1 MAADQ
6 RTFGATSSVVGRAV
20 VSFVRGLGD
29 AHVAA
34 TVKHFPGIGRA
45 TRNTDLSAV
54 EITSSRSALD
64 RDLAPF
70 RAAIGAGVPIV
81 MISNA
86 TYPALDTKPAPW
98 SPRVQALLR
107 GELGFKGVTITDA
120 LDGAAATRGRTLPS
134 VSVLAAQA
142 GVDLILLTGTESSSA
157 AVFDRLVAT
166 AARGGLGA
174 ASLRRSYDRIQ
185 ALKDTYG

>member
-1 MAADQ
+1 M
-6 RTFGATSSVVGRAV
+6 RMSPRPRST
-20 VSFVRGLGD
+20 
-29 AHVAA
+29 
-34 TVKHFPGIGRA
+34 FPGIGRA

-54 EITSSRSALD
+54 EIASSRSALD

-107 GELGFKGVTITDA
+107 GELGFKGVTISDA

-142 GVDLILLTGTESSSA
+142 GVDLILLTGSESSSA
-157 AVFDRLVAT
+157 AVFDRLVAA
-166 AARGGLGA
+166 AARGA
-174 ASLRRSYDRIQ
+174 ARRGVAATELRPDPGPQGHLRLSAGGRCSRSLRSGHIFRR
-185 ALKDTYG
+185 LT